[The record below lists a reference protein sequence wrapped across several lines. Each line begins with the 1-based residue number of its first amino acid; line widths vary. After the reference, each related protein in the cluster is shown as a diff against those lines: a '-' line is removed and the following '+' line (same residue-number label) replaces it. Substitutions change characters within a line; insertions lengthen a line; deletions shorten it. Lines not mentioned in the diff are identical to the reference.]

1 MIELIIAFSLG
12 VLATI
17 VGGLLFLYFS
27 PGWEPF
33 KERLSEFIERA
44 FRKLKREERRL
55 RIGTVELTDVE
66 EARLQPVRIGNM
78 LFPMRIF
85 VGGDGKMKYRFPEGI
100 ICVWNRDKLVLPK
113 EIQEAY
119 SRFLEKR
126 RKEALERGAVFE
138 QRDHVR
144 LDDYR
149 ILLGGLE
156 DDPSQLKLTVSIT
169 DYHTI
174 QATNYSIDETL
185 PGGSTIRHKYASDP
199 SDLKNSVLGNPLAV
213 NLSVVTA
220 DSQIYISVR
229 GKKTA
234 VTAAGFA
241 PAVSGT
247 GNPIT
252 DSDKQ
257 DVYSPFLTAQR
268 EASEEIIGYRP
279 DLSEITFFG
288 LARTL
293 KYQLPFLFGEVRL
306 TKVSSRELESSFP
319 RDIWETAGWYAL
331 PLEVDAI
338 VAFIRRVY
346 KEMEEKSI
354 INSATYAAL
363 FSLLQSLRYEY
374 PGSWKKVVEELSA
387 LEKK

>member
-1 MIELIIAFSLG
+1 MTELVSL
-12 VLATI
+12 VLGIVATI
-17 VGGLLFLYFS
+17 LVTLLFLYLS
-27 PGWEPF
+27 PSWEPF
-33 KERLSEFIERA
+33 KERLY
-44 FRKLKREERRL
+44 KLREGASRRFKGEGKPIK
-55 RIGTVELTDVE
+55 IGTVELTDVE

-85 VGGDGKMKYRFPEGI
+85 VGGDGETKYTSPDGI
-100 ICVWNRDKLVLPK
+100 ICLWNREKLVLPK
-113 EIQEAY
+113 DVQEAY
-119 SRFLEKR
+119 PTFLEKR
-126 RKEALERGAVFE
+126 RKEAMQRGAVFE

-144 LDDYR
+144 LDDYEIR
-149 ILLGGLE
+149 LGGVE
-156 DDPSQLKLTVSIT
+156 DAPSQLKLTVSIT

-185 PGGSTIRHKYASDP
+185 PGGSTIRRKYAPDP

-220 DSQIYISVR
+220 DRRIYISLR
-229 GKKTA
+229 SKKTA

-247 GNPIT
+247 GNPFT
-252 DSDKQ
+252 DTDKHG
-257 DVYSPFLTAQR
+257 VYSPFLTAQR

-279 DLSEITFFG
+279 ELSEITFFG

-306 TKVSSRELESSFP
+306 SRVSSKELESSFP
-319 RDIWETAGWYAL
+319 RDIWESAGLYSL
-331 PLEVDAI
+331 PLKVDAI
-338 VAFIRRVY
+338 VAFIKQVY
-346 KEMEEKSI
+346 REMEEKSI

-374 PGSWKKVVEELSA
+374 PESWKKVVKELSK
-387 LEKK
+387 LEKR